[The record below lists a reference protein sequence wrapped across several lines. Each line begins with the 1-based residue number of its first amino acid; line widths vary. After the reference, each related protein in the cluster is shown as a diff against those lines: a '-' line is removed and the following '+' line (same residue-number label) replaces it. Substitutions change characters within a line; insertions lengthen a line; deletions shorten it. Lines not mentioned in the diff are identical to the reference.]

1 MDNDAVN
8 FVVQDLQWP
17 QAKSAIATGLAL
29 GLAGTLFQQL
39 LRNPLASPDFVG
51 ISSGASVAAVAGIVI
66 YDFGGLGIP
75 ALAVIGAVVSSVLMY
90 VLAWKDGI
98 NGYRFI
104 LIGIGVSTFM
114 YGLVGYL
121 LTHSRLEEAREAM
134 HWLIGSV
141 GQSGNTEVNLLL
153 VALAVLVPLSLV
165 LRRLLR
171 SLELGDDTARV
182 LGTQAEAARLVLIAV
197 AVVLTGLATAVAGP
211 LIFVAL
217 VAGPIADRLLGPA
230 AGGLLAAASVGA
242 ALVLASDYV
251 AVNLLP
257 TAAAHRGGHRCGRGA
272 VPAVAPG
279 HHQQREHVHDRS
291 DCLRADLSLGYA
303 ERDVVDG
310 TRRRHP
316 RRAADRHRRRERL
329 RQVHPAARHGPAAQA
344 AVAARCCS
352 TAPR

>member
-1 MDNDAVN
+1 MSTLAPIRADVRADLRADRRGRRRRSLSVNAALAAVVGVLLLVTLTMGSVRLSARQVVLSLLGVMDNDAVN
-8 FVVQDLQWP
+8 FVVQDIQWP
-17 QAKSAIATGLAL
+17 QAKAAIATGLAL

-134 HWLIGSV
+134 HWLTGSV

-182 LGTQAEAARLVLIAV
+182 LGTNAETARLVLIAV

-251 AVNLLP
+251 AVSLLP
-257 TAAAHRGGHRCGRGA
+257 TQLPTGVVTGA
-272 VPAVAPG
+272 VGAPYLLWLLATTN
-279 HHQQREHVHDRS
+279 RES
-291 DCLRADLSLGYA
+291 M
-303 ERDVVDG
+303 
-310 TRRRHP
+310 
-316 RRAADRHRRRERL
+316 
-329 RQVHPAARHGPAAQA
+329 
-344 AVAARCCS
+344 
-352 TAPR
+352 